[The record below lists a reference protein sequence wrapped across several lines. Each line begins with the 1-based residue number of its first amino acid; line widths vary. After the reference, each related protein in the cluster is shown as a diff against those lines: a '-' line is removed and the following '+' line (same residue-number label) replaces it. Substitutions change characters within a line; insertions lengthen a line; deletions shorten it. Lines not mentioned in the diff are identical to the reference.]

1 MGKFYAPWRY
11 SMEDLVEVLC
21 QIAMA
26 RVPWQEERAKEIAL
40 SLCGAP
46 DRRGWYWATLTP
58 AQVVEIAHDFSRE
71 IGHM

>member
-1 MGKFYAPWRY
+1 MDFCYCRFILQCAI
-11 SMEDLVEVLC
+11 EIFC
-21 QIAMA
+21 NIAMA
-26 RVPWQEERAKEIAL
+26 RVPWQEERAKDIAL